1 MRRSAPVQCR
11 SRTPVTKTHI
21 RQDDI
26 GGYAISTF
34 TATPACNFVRAR
46 WRIDGSRRS
55 RSRNPTDCTNV
66 RAFLFFLFV
75 SVFHLLARF
84 LSPSLPF
91 FHHYSFSL
99 PPKKGELF
107 YSRNNFQFGRKLR
120 IVLSLLRS
128 HECIAHRITADA
140 IRNCHGE
147 FAASLALNMRR
158 RAAVTSQSELQT
170 KRVSAFQPNIRDVY
184 FPEAVSHSAVY
195 DVGCW
200 FKKYNRTV
208 LYPRGIY
215 YIYYYKLRTQ
225 KAISYLFEFVLH

>member
-1 MRRSAPVQCR
+1 MSRIGVAPIEMPRIMQNKSHGTVHNIIYR
-11 SRTPVTKTHI
+11 VSHAEKRTGAMSISYSCTKTHI

-107 YSRNNFQFGRKLR
+107 YGRNNFQFGRKLR

-170 KRVSAFQPNIRDVY
+170 KRVSAFQPNHSRRI
-184 FPEAVSHSAVY
+184 FPGGSFS
-195 DVGCW
+195 
-200 FKKYNRTV
+200 FRS
-208 LYPRGIY
+208 
-215 YIYYYKLRTQ
+215 LRCRML
-225 KAISYLFEFVLH
+225 I